1 MPLSDFDFVGEELT
15 EHPRRPPRRGRA
27 ARRAVRR
34 FTLRRQWVS
43 IVVFLLGFMVL
54 LYPAFT
60 QWYYST
66 GAKQLVVDFDAKQRE
81 LDAAAIAARMD
92 LAHAYNDTLD
102 PSRLTDPYT
111 AREEAGR
118 AEYARM
124 LELNE
129 LLGHIEVPRIGQDLP
144 VYAGINDAVLN
155 KGAGHLEGTSL
166 PVGGVDTHSVITA
179 HRGLPNARL
188 FTDLDK
194 MQVGDVFFMHNIE
207 GTLAYRVDQII
218 TVEPSDFEPVLVK
231 EGHDYLTLLTCT
243 PYMINSHRL
252 LVRGERVPFE
262 PAAEAAEATLVNP
275 PVPWELIVPLLGGGL
290 LVIVVGVSLW
300 RRRETKAGRRAA

>member
-1 MPLSDFDFVGEELT
+1 MPLSDFDFVGEEQT

-194 MQVGDVFFMHNIE
+194 MQVGYGSSPRRYAFLEFCETVTANGAGNTGRMEVFPHIPVGVAIGETVTLRKAACRMVIVPGSHEPGRARRTVIE
-207 GTLAYRVDQII
+207 GAR
-218 TVEPSDFEPVLVK
+218 F
-231 EGHDYLTLLTCT
+231 
-243 PYMINSHRL
+243 
-252 LVRGERVPFE
+252 
-262 PAAEAAEATLVNP
+262 
-275 PVPWELIVPLLGGGL
+275 
-290 LVIVVGVSLW
+290 
-300 RRRETKAGRRAA
+300 RAIQKR